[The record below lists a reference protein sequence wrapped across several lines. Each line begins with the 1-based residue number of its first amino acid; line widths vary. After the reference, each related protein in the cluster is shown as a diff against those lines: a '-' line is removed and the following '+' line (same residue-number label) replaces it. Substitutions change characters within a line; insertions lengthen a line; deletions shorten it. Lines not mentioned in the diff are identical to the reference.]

1 MLCWRYLRFSSKMPP
16 KTHGIKDHL
25 LDQIIKY
32 NGMGYF
38 IEGFIEQAH
47 QYVML
52 GERKS
57 VNMRDRVKAAH
68 NHSKMQ

>member
-1 MLCWRYLRFSSKMPP
+1 MLCWRHLRFSSKMPP

-32 NGMGYF
+32 NEMGYF